1 MALII
6 ETEKYRNKYDNRI
19 FTILKPYED
28 ILDAADNKAIIGKYS
43 DKDNYEIIYK
53 CYFDQIF
60 EKYEE

>member
-1 MALII
+1 MQ
-6 ETEKYRNKYDNRI
+6 
-19 FTILKPYED
+19 
-28 ILDAADNKAIIGKYS
+28 ADNKAIIGKYS

>member
-6 ETEKYRNKYDNRI
+6 NTEKYRN
-19 FTILKPYED
+19 
-28 ILDAADNKAIIGKYS
+28 KYS

-60 EKYEE
+60 KKYEE